1 MSIGVRTGWPAAA
14 TASSAPATTTRK
26 PRRRASKARTL
37 ALVDMENDELVGSP
51 LRPSSVTTATASA
64 AGELDKHI
72 AVGYP
77 EPPAT

>member
-1 MSIGVRTGWPAAA
+1 
-14 TASSAPATTTRK
+14 
-26 PRRRASKARTL
+26 
-37 ALVDMENDELVGSP
+37 MENDELVGSP